1 MLNELENTAKV
12 VGAKQVQRALA
23 DGRVQQLFVARDADP
38 HLTQPLERQAEEQ
51 GLSVNR
57 TYSMKALG
65 SAFGIAVGAA
75 VAAVVSV

>member
-12 VGAKQVQRALA
+12 VGVKQVRRALA